1 MSDVMSVR
9 LHLSGVRVRGVLVDW
24 SCPAFLDTS
33 RLVIH
38 RVVGGSFRSLR
49 VSGIRWRSAVGGGC
63 RSLRCSRRRRSGP
76 GCGWRSWSGSGV
88 RSRRWR
94 RTTRRP
100 RCHTRCLSVPSIPRC
115 QPGRSGPRTPPRWVA
130 QYLSIRYSNRLAEA
144 GISPS
149 VGSVADS
156 YDNALAE
163 SVIGLYKTELIR
175 QRGPWKDRD
184 QVEYATLEYVDWFN
198 HRRLL
203 EPIGNIPP
211 AEKEANYH
219 RQQKRVQLAG
229 LK

>member
-1 MSDVMSVR
+1 M
-9 LHLSGVRVRGVLVDW
+9 
-24 SCPAFLDTS
+24 
-33 RLVIH
+33 
-38 RVVGGSFRSLR
+38 
-49 VSGIRWRSAVGGGC
+49 
-63 RSLRCSRRRRSGP
+63 SRRRCVPTWLWTLSNKQSGP
-76 GCGWRSWSGSGV
+76 GDRTQPTPTGGW
-88 RSRRWR
+88 
-94 RTTRRP
+94 
-100 RCHTRCLSVPSIPRC
+100 CI
-115 QPGRSGPRTPPRWVA
+115 TPTPA
-130 QYLSIRYSNRLAEA
+130 SQYLSIRYTNRLAEA

-149 VGSVADS
+149 VGSVGDS

-203 EPIGNIPP
+203 EPIGHIPP
-211 AEKEANYH
+211 AEKEDNYH